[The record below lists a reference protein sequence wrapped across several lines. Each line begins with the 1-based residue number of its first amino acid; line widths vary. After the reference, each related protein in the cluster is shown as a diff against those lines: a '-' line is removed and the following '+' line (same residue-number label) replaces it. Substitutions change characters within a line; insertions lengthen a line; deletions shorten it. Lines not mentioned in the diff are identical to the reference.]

1 MRGRVSARAA
11 RLLTLGAALPLGG
24 CLAGPNYVKPEI
36 PEPPAWHARLVD
48 GMTDVQSDRDALAS
62 WWSVLD
68 DPLLSELVSRA
79 ITSNLDVEVARE
91 RVYEAH
97 QRREFAEAGLF
108 PTVRARATAT
118 PQQGYHGR
126 SASTGLEALW
136 TLDVAGKQRRSV
148 EAAQGDQQAREEDL
162 HDALVNVAAEVVQA
176 YIDLRAVQAHLQ
188 IADENLD
195 AQRETAELANWRA
208 QVGLTSSLDVVRAD
222 TDLEQTRAQLPSL
235 YAGVEE
241 AENRLALLLGETP
254 GSLADRLDAVK
265 PLPTVPPQVAVGV
278 PADALERRPDVRR
291 AERVLAAE
299 TARIGVAKAQEYPTI
314 SLTGAV
320 GVNAISPTTFTPTQ
334 FSSPPAAAAAA
345 AAVVSQVLFDHGA
358 IRATIQ
364 GQKAVRSEARD
375 RFEQAVL
382 VALDDVESAMVEYG
396 REQERLQGLIE
407 ASASAKDAAA
417 LSRERYAS
425 GLADFQV
432 VLDSERSF
440 YALEEQRVASQAR
453 VVADLAHL
461 YRALG
466 GGWSGEA
473 QA

>member
-1 MRGRVSARAA
+1 MGSGVPARTA
-11 RLLTLGAALPLGG
+11 RLLMLGAALPLGG
-24 CLAGPNYVKPEI
+24 CLAGPNYVRPET
-36 PEPPAWHARLVD
+36 PQPPAWHAQLVD

-62 WWSVLD
+62 WWAVLD

-79 ITSNLDVEVARE
+79 IADNLDVEVARE
-91 RVYEAH
+91 RVHEAH
-97 QRREFAEAGLF
+97 ERRVFAEASLY

-118 PQQGYHGR
+118 PLNSHGR
-126 SASTGLEALW
+126 SPSTGLEGVW
-136 TLDVAGKQRRSV
+136 TLDVAGRLRRSV

-162 HDALVNVAAEVVQA
+162 HDALVSVAAEVVQA
-176 YIDLRAVQAHLQ
+176 YVDLRAVQAHLE
-188 IADENLD
+188 IADANLD

-208 QVGLTSSLDVVRAD
+208 QVGLTSSLDVLRAD
-222 TDLEQTRAQLPSL
+222 TDLQQTRAQLPSL

-254 GSLADRLDAVK
+254 GALADRLDAVK
-265 PLPTVPPQVAVGV
+265 PLPAVPPEVAVGV
-278 PADALERRPDVRR
+278 PADALQRRPDVRR

-299 TARIGVAKAQEYPTI
+299 TARIGVAKAQEYPSI
-314 SLTGAV
+314 SLTGAI
-320 GVNAISPTTFTPTQ
+320 GTTTISPSSFT
-334 FSSPPAAAAAA
+334 SAPAAAGAIVAAA
-345 AAVVSQVLFDHGA
+345 SQVLFDHGA
-358 IRATIQ
+358 IRATIH
-364 GQKAVRSEARD
+364 GQQAVRAEARD
-375 RFEQAVL
+375 HFEQAVL
-382 VALDDVESAMVEYG
+382 VALDDVENAMVEYG
-396 REQERLQGLIE
+396 REQERLRGLIE
-407 ASASAKDAAA
+407 ASASARDAAA

-473 QA
+473 KA

>member
-11 RLLTLGAALPLGG
+11 RLLTLGAVLPLGG
-24 CLAGPNYVKPEI
+24 CLVGPNYVKPEI
-36 PEPPAWHARLVD
+36 PEPPAWHAQLAH
-48 GMTDVQSDRDALAS
+48 GMTDLQSDRDALAS

-68 DPLLSELVSRA
+68 DPLLSELVSRGIA
-79 ITSNLDVEVARE
+79 GNLDVEVARE

-108 PTVRARATAT
+108 PMARAKAIAT

-126 SASTGLEALW
+126 TPSTGLEALW
-136 TLDVAGKQRRSV
+136 TLDVAGKQRRSI
-148 EAAQGDQQAREEDL
+148 EAAHGDQQAREEDL
-162 HDALVNVAAEVVQA
+162 HDALVSVAAEVVQA
-176 YIDLRAVQAHLQ
+176 YVDLRAVQAHLE
-188 IADENLD
+188 IADANLD
-195 AQRETAELANWRA
+195 AQREVAQLANWRA

-241 AENRLALLLGETP
+241 AKNRLSLLLGETP
-254 GSLADRLDAVK
+254 GSLADQLEVVK
-265 PLPTVPPQVAVGV
+265 PLPTVPTQVAVGV

-320 GVNAISPTTFTPTQ
+320 GFNAISPTTFASFTT
-334 FSSPPAAAAAA
+334 PPAAAAAA
-345 AAVVSQVLFDHGA
+345 AATISQVLFDHGA
-358 IRATIQ
+358 IRATIHAQ
-364 GQKAVRSEARD
+364 QAVRDEARS
-375 RFEQAVL
+375 RFEQSVL
-382 VALDDVESAMVEYG
+382 VALDDVETAMVEYS
-396 REQERLQGLIE
+396 REQERLQGLVE
-407 ASASAKDAAA
+407 ASASAKDAAS

-425 GLADFQV
+425 GLADFQT
-432 VLDSERSF
+432 VLDSDRSL

-453 VVADLAHL
+453 VVGDLAHL

-473 QA
+473 

>member
-1 MRGRVSARAA
+1 MGAA
-11 RLLTLGAALPLGG
+11 RLLMVGTALPLGG
-24 CLAGPNYVKPEI
+24 CLAGPNYVRPEM
-36 PEPPAWHARLVD
+36 PEPPAWHAQLVD

-68 DPLLSELVSRA
+68 DPLLSELVSRGIA
-79 ITSNLDVEVARE
+79 SNLDVEVARE
-91 RVYEAH
+91 RVHEAH
-97 QRREFAEAGLF
+97 ERRAFAEAGLY
-108 PTVRARATAT
+108 PNLRAKATAT
-118 PQQGYHGR
+118 PISSHSR
-126 SASTGLEALW
+126 TPLTGFEAIW
-136 TLDVAGKQRRSV
+136 TLDVAGKLRRGV
-148 EAAQGDQQAREEDL
+148 EAAEGDRQAREEDL
-162 HDALVNVAAEVVQA
+162 HDALVSVAAEVVQA
-176 YIDLRAVQAHLQ
+176 YVDLRAVQAHLE
-188 IADENLD
+188 IAHANLD
-195 AQRETAELANWRA
+195 AQSETAQLAGWRA
-208 QVGLTSSLDVVRAD
+208 QVGLTSSLDVLRAH
-222 TDLEQTRAQLPSL
+222 TDLQQTRAQLPSL

-254 GSLADRLDAVK
+254 GALADRLDAVK
-265 PLPTVPPQVAVGV
+265 PLPAVPPEVAVGV
-278 PADALERRPDVRR
+278 PADALRRRPDVRR

-299 TARIGVAKAQEYPTI
+299 TARIGVAKAQEYPSV
-314 SLTGAV
+314 SLTGAI
-320 GVNAISPTTFTPTQ
+320 GSAAISPAF
-334 FSSPPAAAAAA
+334 PPAFAGAAAAEVA
-345 AAVVSQVLFDHGA
+345 QVLFDHGA
-358 IRATIQ
+358 IRATIR
-364 GQKAVRSEARD
+364 GQQAVRAEARD

-382 VALDDVESAMVEYG
+382 VALDDVENAMVEYG

-453 VVADLAHL
+453 VVADIAHL

>member
-1 MRGRVSARAA
+1 MRGRVPNRAA
-11 RLLTLGAALPLGG
+11 RLLTLGAAIPLGG
-24 CLAGPNYVKPEI
+24 CLAGPNYVRPET
-36 PEPPAWHARLVD
+36 PQPPAWHAQLVN
-48 GMTDVQSDRDALAS
+48 GMTDAQSDRDALAS

-79 ITSNLDVEVARE
+79 IASNLDVEVARE
-91 RVYEAH
+91 RVHEAH
-97 QRREFAEAGLF
+97 ERRIFAEAGLY
-108 PTVRARATAT
+108 PSVRARSTAT

-126 SASTGLEALW
+126 TPSTGIEALW
-136 TLDVAGKQRRSV
+136 TLDVAGRQRRTI

-162 HDALVNVAAEVVQA
+162 HDALVSVAAEVVQA
-176 YIDLRAVQAHLQ
+176 YVDLRAVQAHLE
-188 IADENLD
+188 IADANVD
-195 AQRETAELANWRA
+195 AEREVAQLANWRA

-254 GSLADRLDAVK
+254 GTFNDRLEAAK
-265 PLPTVPPQVAVGV
+265 PLPTVPPEVAVGV
-278 PADALERRPDVRR
+278 PADALQRRPDVRR

-320 GVNAISPTTFTPTQ
+320 GANAISPTTFASFTT
-334 FSSPPAAAAAA
+334 PAAAAAA
-345 AAVVSQVLFDHGA
+345 AATVSQVLFDHGA
-358 IRATIQ
+358 IRATIR
-364 GQKAVRSEARD
+364 GQQAVRTEARD
-375 RFEQAVL
+375 RFQQVVL
-382 VALDDVESAMVEYG
+382 VALDDVENAMVEYG
-396 REQERLQGLIE
+396 REQERLRGLVE

-425 GLADFQV
+425 GLADFEV

-440 YALEEQRVASQAR
+440 YAIEEQRVASQAR
-453 VVADLAHL
+453 VVSDLVHL